1 MNVCGWQ
8 LPPASLAPFPFPIN
22 IIVAKQYITKL
33 EWQGLLGNCH
43 HANTLPNRLIT
54 FISSSTLGRMSLLMN
69 ECSAF
74 SSGCF
79 DLLNVVANSS
89 HSCRVMHTGSH
100 STPGVI
106 GGGSN
111 SGSSSAGEGASAF
124 CPRSDLR
131 VPRRGSGAAFGG
143 GGDAGFDFLVVR
155 FGGGFSL

>member
-1 MNVCGWQ
+1 
-8 LPPASLAPFPFPIN
+8 
-22 IIVAKQYITKL
+22 
-33 EWQGLLGNCH
+33 
-43 HANTLPNRLIT
+43 
-54 FISSSTLGRMSLLMN
+54 MSLLMN

-111 SGSSSAGEGASAF
+111 SGSGSVKGASVF

-131 VPRRGSGAAFGG
+131 VPRRGSGATFSGG
-143 GGDAGFDFLVVR
+143 VGADFDFLVVR